1 MAKRKY
7 PRIEIY
13 QRTYDLLRIE
23 EVLDHRNI
31 RDILA
36 IIVEA
41 NISKEAK
48 AALQKRRI
56 TDIPEEAT
64 EDIRIIKSQEQDRYI
79 ANVPLRENLGAQ
91 AEIIRLYK
99 EGMPIRQM
107 DKQVGYTESAI
118 RRFLNKKIDQ
128 GELKKRAP

>member
-7 PRIEIY
+7 PRVEIY

-36 IIVEA
+36 ILVEA

-48 AALQKRRI
+48 AALQKKRI
-56 TDIPEEAT
+56 TDIPEEVS
-64 EDIRIIKSQEQDRYI
+64 EDIRTITPEEQENDTTKI
-79 ANVPLRENLGAQ
+79 HLRDNFEAQ
-91 AEIIRLYK
+91 AEIIRMYK
-99 EGMPIRQM
+99 ENVPIRQINE
-107 DKQVGYTESAI
+107 QVGYAETTI
-118 RRFLNKKIDQ
+118 RSFISKKIKA
-128 GELKKRAP
+128 GELIKRKN

>member
-36 IIVEA
+36 ILVEA

-48 AALQKRRI
+48 AALQKNRI
-56 TDIPEEAT
+56 TDIPEEVT
-64 EDIRIIKSQEQDRYI
+64 EDIRTITPEEQENDTSKIRLSD
-79 ANVPLRENLGAQ
+79 NFEAQ
-91 AEIIRLYK
+91 AKIIRMYK
-99 EGMPIRQM
+99 ENVQISQIN
-107 DKQVGYTESAI
+107 KQVGYAEATI
-118 RRFLNKKIDQ
+118 RSFISKKIKA
-128 GELKKRAP
+128 GELIKR

>member
-36 IIVEA
+36 ILVEA

-48 AALQKRRI
+48 AALQKKRI
-56 TDIPEEAT
+56 TDISEEVT
-64 EDIRIIKSQEQDRYI
+64 EDISTITPEEQENDTSKIRLSD
-79 ANVPLRENLGAQ
+79 NFEAQ
-91 AEIIRLYK
+91 AKIIRMYK
-99 EGMPIRQM
+99 ENVQISQIN
-107 DKQVGYTESAI
+107 KQVGYAEATI
-118 RRFLNKKIDQ
+118 RSFINKKIKA
-128 GELKKRAP
+128 GELIKR